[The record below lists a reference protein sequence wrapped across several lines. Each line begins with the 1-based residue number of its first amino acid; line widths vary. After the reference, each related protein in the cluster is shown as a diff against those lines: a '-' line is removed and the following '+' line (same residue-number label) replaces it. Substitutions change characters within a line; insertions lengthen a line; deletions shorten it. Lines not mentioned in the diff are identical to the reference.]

1 MNTGAEVRR
10 GRGRGRCYALPDLLH
25 ALCTCKAED
34 KVSKISTLIKCSSAY
49 FLFHIF
55 KQGW

>member
-1 MNTGAEVRR
+1 MNTGAEARL

-25 ALCTCKAED
+25 ALRTCKAED

-49 FLFHIF
+49 FLFYIF